1 MRTYQRTAPARGCM
15 ATIGGLVALIGAV
28 TTFLSWAE
36 LATGSAVLG
45 FGLLACG
52 LTLVV
57 IGSCMC
63 GGGS

>member
-1 MRTYQRTAPARGCM
+1 M